1 VRIKV
6 TAPTPLMIAQHLAGW
21 GGSIEVLD
29 PPSVQA
35 ELARLG
41 RELAGRYSGT
51 A

>member
-1 VRIKV
+1 V

-21 GGSIEVLD
+21 GGSIEVLG

-41 RELAGRYSGT
+41 RELTDRYGSMDHPGE
-51 A
+51 